1 MRINEFLV
9 FLISF
14 ILILFVKNKKYLD
27 FLKKRIILEIE
38 FHLIFIF
45 LTILLVSD
53 GAFVEWDFFA
63 KLYMDFYSLC
73 IVR

>member
-1 MRINEFLV
+1 M
-9 FLISF
+9 
-14 ILILFVKNKKYLD
+14 KNKKYLD
-27 FLKKRIILEIE
+27 FSKRRIILEIE

-45 LTILLVSD
+45 LTILLISD
-53 GAFVEWDFFA
+53 GAFVEWDFFV

>member
-27 FLKKRIILEIE
+27 FLKRRIILEIE
-38 FHLIFIF
+38 VYLIFIF

-53 GAFVEWDFFA
+53 GEFVA
-63 KLYMDFYSLC
+63 
-73 IVR
+73 